1 MTRSDFQKLA
11 IVRLS
16 KAKLL
21 LRHRKY
27 DGAYYLAGYAVECAL
42 KACLAKRTERYEFP
56 PPPGVVKDF
65 YYTHSYK
72 DLLKVAE
79 LTAQRD
85 LDNKSNPMLEV
96 NWGIVYQW
104 KETRRYASSTKTQAT
119 DLIEAIGDDPDGVLP
134 WIKRHW

>member
-11 IVRLS
+11 LVRLS
-16 KAKLL
+16 EAKLL

-42 KACLAKRTERYEFP
+42 KACLAKRTKKYEFP
-56 PPPGVVKDF
+56 PEPAAIRN
-65 YYTHSYK
+65 YYTHSYH

-85 LDNKSNPMLEV
+85 YDNKANPTSWPNSVARLA
-96 NWGIVYQW
+96 W
-104 KETRRYASSTKTQAT
+104 
-119 DLIEAIGDDPDGVLP
+119 
-134 WIKRHW
+134 

>member
-11 IVRLS
+11 MVRLS
-16 KAKLL
+16 EAKLL

-42 KACLAKRTERYEFP
+42 KACLAKRTKRCEFP

-79 LTAQRD
+79 LTAQQG
-85 LDNKSNPMLEV
+85 LDNKSNPTLAA

-104 KETRRYASSTKTQAT
+104 KETRRYESSTKTQAT

-134 WIKRHW
+134 WIKRYW